1 MCNCNSNHDRRVL
14 APDELY
20 LCRLPSWRVGVVLS
34 WHKIWDVNELQK
46 YMGLNWVIFIFPVAT
61 TFPIILSFYWAL
73 LLKMRTS
80 SKHFMISTLNWYHF
94 IWMISE
100 KQNHPQALRWRAQ
113 TPPNTAWNQCAS
125 DVLEWVCKA
134 RQSKVCWDNWGD
146 SFCGDGLSA
155 LARPGK

>member
-1 MCNCNSNHDRRVL
+1 MMTAKL
-14 APDELY
+14 EG
-20 LCRLPSWRVGVVLS
+20 GVVLS

-46 YMGLNWVIFIFPVAT
+46 YMGLNWVIFIFPVAQSY
-61 TFPIILSFYWAL
+61 PNRIELSLPWAAIIMLSFYWAL
-73 LLKMRTS
+73 RLMRTS
-80 SKHFMISTLNWYHF
+80 SKHFMISTLSWYHF

-134 RQSKVCWDNWGD
+134 RQSRVYRDERGD
-146 SFCGDGLSA
+146 SLFGDRLSA